1 MIESKNL
8 LPKIYSTSHD
18 FLLFEALID
27 VAFNSIDAKIPALKA
42 LHSPE
47 NCFQENLSSLAKCFD
62 LETTDRQLLKQY
74 RLMVKSKG
82 TQKSIEA
89 AIFFCGAK
97 RISKP
102 EISSKVDEFRITYKA
117 IYDQFD
123 QKLFKTLMSRLLPV
137 NCQIQVLPV
146 EELEEIASSTLA
158 LS

>member
-1 MIESKNL
+1 MIESRNL

-18 FLLFEALID
+18 FLLFEALMD

-47 NCFQENLSSLAKCFD
+47 SCFQENLSSLAKCFN

-82 TQKSIEA
+82 TRKSIEA

-97 RISKP
+97 EISEP
-102 EISSKVDEFRITYKA
+102 EIDSRINEFKITYNA
-117 IYDQFD
+117 VYDQFD
-123 QKLFKTLMSRLLPV
+123 QKLFKTLMSRLLPA
-137 NCQIQVLPV
+137 NCQIQILPTGKIV
-146 EELEEIASSTLA
+146 GATSTLA
-158 LS
+158 LE